1 MRLIRSAAR
10 MAALARRL
18 ERRGRRI
25 GVVPT
30 MGALHAGHASLIRC
44 CAAESDVTVV
54 TIFVNPLQ
62 FGPTEDF
69 ARYPRMLRRDLALAR
84 SCGADIVFA
93 PSASQLYPRG
103 FQTAVAPGAL
113 APPAL
118 LRKAKQAG
126 LARRWEGAARPGHF
140 SGVAT
145 VVTLLFQLT
154 RPAAAY
160 FGQKDYQQACVVKRL
175 VSDLKF
181 PLKIR
186 VLPTV
191 RERDGLAMSSRN
203 VYLSPVQRARARAL
217 IRALRAAAAR
227 IRAGERRAARVAGAM
242 RSLIRR
248 QPGLRLDY
256 AAVVDAATLEP
267 LVRLRGRVALLVA
280 ARVGRTRLID
290 NLLVEVP

>member
-1 MRLIRSAAR
+1 

-18 ERRGRRI
+18 ERQGRRI

-44 CAAESDVTVV
+44 CAAENDVTIV
-54 TIFVNPLQ
+54 TVFVNPLQ

-69 ARYPRMLRRDLALAR
+69 ARYPRTLRRDLALAR
-84 SCGADIVFA
+84 ACGADIVFT

-103 FQTAVAPGAL
+103 FQTTVEPG
-113 APPAL
+113 P
-118 LRKAKQAG
+118 
-126 LARRWEGAARPGHF
+126 LARRWEGVLRPGHF
-140 SGVAT
+140 RGVAT
-145 VVTLLFQLT
+145 VVAILFQLT
-154 RPAAAY
+154 RPSTAY
-160 FGQKDYQQACVVKRL
+160 FGQKDYQQTCIVGRL
-175 VSDLKF
+175 ARDLKF
-181 PLKIR
+181 PPKIR
-186 VLPTV
+186 ILPTV

-203 VYLSPVQRARARAL
+203 AYLSSVQRARARVL
-217 IRALRAAAAR
+217 IQALRAGVAR
-227 IRAGERRAARVAGAM
+227 IGTGERRAARVAEAM